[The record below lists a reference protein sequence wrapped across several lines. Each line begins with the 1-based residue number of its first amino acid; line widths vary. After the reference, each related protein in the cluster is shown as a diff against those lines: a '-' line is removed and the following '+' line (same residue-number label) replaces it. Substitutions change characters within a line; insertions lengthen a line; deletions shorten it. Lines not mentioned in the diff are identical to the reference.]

1 MNVIF
6 GLLCLLL
13 SATKV
18 AEISGHVEFTNIK
31 CEPLDKSFADFE
43 YCYIKA
49 INRSYKYVSL
59 KVNLFK
65 IPVTKVKVNFAL
77 MKRFNGY
84 RPFLY
89 NITVDACKFLENP
102 NRNPIAHYLS
112 DLFLPYTNMAHKCP
126 FNHSLMMDKL
136 PIDYVNYQVTNVLPF
151 PTGDYAAYT
160 SWMAYDINR
169 ANLKLFF
176 TLS

>member
-1 MNVIF
+1 MF
-6 GLLCLLL
+6 GLMCLLL
-13 SATKV
+13 SAIKV

-31 CEPLDKSFADFE
+31 CEPLDKSFSDFE

-65 IPVTKVKVNFAL
+65 IPVTKVKVNFSV

-84 RPFLY
+84 LPFLY
-89 NITVDACKFLENP
+89 NVTIDACKFFENS
-102 NRNPIAHYLS
+102 NRNPLAQYLS
-112 DLFLPYTNMAHKCP
+112 GLFLPFTNMAHKCP
-126 FNHSLMMDKL
+126 FNHSLILDKL
-136 PIDYVNYQVTNVLPF
+136 PIDHVNNHLTSVLKF
-151 PTGDYAAYT
+151 PPADYALYT
-160 SWMAYDINR
+160 SWIAYDINR
-169 ANLKLFF
+169 ANVKVFI